1 MSLITRVYGMYSWN
15 NILHKHGFMCP
26 DDVYS
31 VCVCVCCMYV
41 CVYMCACLYT
51 RVCIY
56 LAVVSNMTIARKQ
69 HSLQALI

>member
-1 MSLITRVYGMYSWN
+1 MYSWN

-31 VCVCVCCMYV
+31 VCVCCMYV

-56 LAVVSNMTIARKQ
+56 LAVVSNMTIACKQ